1 MSVDKD
7 SDSSSS
13 ALELVNHPNY
23 QEQGGLAG
31 KSSRRRRRRNE
42 ISLKED
48 LPETEATG
56 NVPRELDK
64 ERNRSSGNDERK
76 SRTITR
82 SPRKEEVPLEKV
94 SVEMTQFEQELYA
107 LMGISPLVRLDKEFK
122 DPKSV
127 ILYVKAPGEE
137 DPAVEKVEEV
147 ESSENESETT
157 VSDTPVEEPISE
169 SISVEE
175 PVEPKLPVVEE
186 TAVEETPV
194 DNTSTIESEEATN
207 GRRRR
212 RRRSSVQKEVPV

>member
-1 MSVDKD
+1 MDKD
-7 SDSSSS
+7 
-13 ALELVNHPNY
+13 
-23 QEQGGLAG
+23 
-31 KSSRRRRRRNE
+31 
-42 ISLKED
+42 
-48 LPETEATG
+48 
-56 NVPRELDK
+56 
-64 ERNRSSGNDERK
+64 RNRASGNDERK

-82 SPRKEEVPLEKV
+82 SPRKEEVTLEKV

-137 DPAVEKVEEV
+137 DPAVEKIEEV
-147 ESSENESETT
+147 ESSQNESETT
-157 VSDTPVEEPISE
+157 ASDTPVEEPIS
-169 SISVEE
+169 VEQS
-175 PVEPKLPVVEE
+175 VEPKLPVVEE

-212 RRRSSVQKEVPV
+212 RRRSSVQKEVTV